1 MNKNALKILALVVVV
16 GMVLGQSIVS
26 ASFDKKDWQYE
37 RVVDKG
43 NISGMVKIKLPNDI
57 SWITENFRD
66 LRVVDDLGVE
76 TPFVLTNDI
85 RPTPSLGSA
94 SIINSVTSNDG
105 STKFVVDTGRG
116 GVVRTSLFI
125 ETNKP
130 NYRRQVS
137 LYSSDNPLALDDSRW
152 SLVSKEG
159 YVFSFTD
166 PATGQSQGKNSI
178 DFSSNTSRYFK
189 VVISNGEEGPVVAN
203 DVKVYG
209 DIDVVTPRYSTEVPV
224 SVYNNPN
231 RKTTEL
237 TIDLGRSGVYSD
249 SISISSKDTNYTRRV
264 IVEASNSSSTDNS
277 WSYVGQGYISSVRTS
292 LYKGSSNIINYGSNT
307 AIRSRFI
314 RLSIVNDDNP
324 VISIDP
330 KVVVSG
336 PVFELVFDAKPGR
349 NYKVYYGNPSAQKP
363 QYDISNLASYI
374 ETAKL
379 PVLGLGSETKNSSYV
394 EPAGPVVPFTEAN
407 KWLLN
412 TFLVI
417 IVLVIAIGIGLY
429 LKKYLS
435 NNKHSD
441 FPSDNIKPEDQTG
454 QIGGVGQNEKG
465 NNFVSTNRNL

>member
-1 MNKNALKILALVVVV
+1 MNKKALKIFSLVIAGIIV
-16 GMVLGQSIVS
+16 GTSLVS

-37 RVVDKG
+37 RVVNRG
-43 NISGMVKIKLPNDI
+43 ESSGMVKVKLPNDI
-57 SWITENFRD
+57 SWITDNFSD
-66 LRVVDDLGVE
+66 LRVVDDLGIE
-76 TPFVLTNDI
+76 TPFILTNDI
-85 RPTPSLGSA
+85 RPNPSMVSA

-137 LYSSDNPLALDDSRW
+137 LYSSDTPLALEDSRW
-152 SLVSKEG
+152 SLVSKDG
-159 YVFSFTD
+159 YIFSFTD
-166 PATGQSQGKNSI
+166 PVSGQSQGKNSI

-189 VVISNGEEGPVVAN
+189 VIISNGEEGPVVAT
-203 DVKVYG
+203 DAKVYG
-209 DIDVVTPRYSTEVPV
+209 DVDVIIPRYTTELPI
-224 SVYNNPN
+224 SVYNNPT
-231 RKTTEL
+231 RKSTEI

-249 SISISSKDTNYTRRV
+249 SVTISSKDANYTRRV
-264 IVEASNSSSTDNS
+264 IVESSNSSTTDNS
-277 WSYVGQGYISSVRTS
+277 WTYVGEGYISSVRTS
-292 LYKGSSNIINYGSNT
+292 LYKGSSNTINYGSNRS
-307 AIRSRFI
+307 IRSRYI

-324 VISIDP
+324 VISVDP
-330 KVVVSG
+330 KVIVSG
-336 PVFELVFDAKPGR
+336 PVFEIVFDAKADR

-363 QYDISNLASYI
+363 QYDISNFASYI

-379 PVLGLGSETKNSSYV
+379 PVLGLGPETKNSAYV

-417 IVLVIAIGIGLY
+417 IVVVIALGIGLY

-435 NNKHSD
+435 KNNHSD
-441 FPSDNIKPEDQTG
+441 FPSDNSKPEDPALQMG
-454 QIGGVGQNEKG
+454 QDDKG
-465 NNFVSTNRNL
+465 NNFVSTNRTL